1 MPLDVARSIIL
12 DGNGKHFDPILINV
26 FSDVVDGFEEIA
38 TNSRNQGDSFIFKWA
53 GTA

>member
-38 TNSRNQGDSFIFKWA
+38 TASRNQGDSFIFRWT